1 MAEHSLPTVGQSIG
15 IYRRMHWTRLK
26 RGRLKWAALV
36 LLALPVVGTA
46 VALPFARDLF
56 DNVLDVYFRF
66 LLPFLPALGASAM
79 VSEEI
84 ESKTF
89 TFIFARP
96 ARRWTMV
103 VGKYLALV
111 VPLIIGFAISITA
124 TYALSM
130 LRSSGEDFSAGLG
143 HLARVLTAATLGVIV
158 FGALAA
164 VIGSWF
170 TRHPFLAV
178 MLYLLL
184 IEALVGSLPVII
196 NLLAISWHLRNL
208 AGLPLPE
215 STFFSSEFQVPMS
228 VSASVVAGLG
238 LLALIGAASGV
249 SGTEYRTDR

>member
-1 MAEHSLPTVGQSIG
+1 MPDHELPTVGQSIG

-26 RGRLKWAALV
+26 RGRLRWAMGI

-56 DNVLDVYFRF
+56 DNVLDIYFRF

-103 VGKYLALV
+103 IGKYVALV
-111 VPLIIGFAISITA
+111 LPLIIGFAISICA

-130 LRSSGEDFSAGLG
+130 ARSTGEDFAGGLG
-143 HLARVLTAATLGVIV
+143 HLARVLLAATLGVLV

-178 MLYLLL
+178 MLYLLVV
-184 IEALVGSLPVII
+184 EALVGSLPVII
-196 NLLAISWHLRNL
+196 NLLAITWHLRNL

-215 STFFSSEFQVPMS
+215 SSFFSSEFHVPLG
-228 VSASVVAGLG
+228 VSAGVVGALG
-238 LLALIGAASGV
+238 LLALLGAAGGV